1 MNANKEFED
10 LNLTNGI
17 VQQIGIHPEKKITI
31 TVIIRNEE
39 EDGDVHRT
47 YELFFSKVLDFKLD
61 LTFLPNLKIEKQT
74 INLSSTYLQ
83 DVVSK
88 PLEISSKYDL
98 GKIRHFNIVFN
109 EGELDVLSEEFVP
122 MLLSEV

>member
-1 MNANKEFED
+1 MNANKRFED

-17 VQQIGIHPEKKITI
+17 VQQIGVLPGKKITI
-31 TVIIRNEE
+31 TVIVLHGEGNK
-39 EDGDVHRT
+39 GVHKT
-47 YELFFSKVLDFKLD
+47 YELYFSKVLDFKLN
-61 LTFLPNLKIEKQT
+61 LAFLPNLKIEKQT

-88 PLEISSKYDL
+88 PLETSSKYDL